1 MDAGQPTCEC
11 ERRGGDSDADR
22 EGECV
27 CVRDGERIIPEAIV
41 FPRNNRVLF
50 ISLGE

>member
-1 MDAGQPTCEC
+1 MRDNQLVSARGEVEIAMQI
-11 ERRGGDSDADR
+11 ERES
-22 EGECV
+22 V